1 MTTKEMQADLLRR
14 YYENTLELA
23 EQAETAKEKQEI
35 LHDAATVFCVSC
47 ERIPRKE

>member
-1 MTTKEMQADLLRR
+1 MTPTEMQDDLLRR

-23 EQAETAKEKQEI
+23 AQAETAKEKQEI

-47 ERIPRKE
+47 EKIPRKE